1 MQKKIRLFFHSAGH
15 YVLALFCG
23 IVILLSA
30 IWTRQTPPPAAS
42 PAQMNQSQR
51 LSDITP
57 SPAPELFHRP
67 VGGPCIR
74 AFSDDPVYFPEY
86 RRYAFHPSADFATTQ
101 GEQVY
106 AAFDGTLRLEDEAL
120 YLENNAFSLRYRGVT
135 PEKSSN
141 GKQVRKGAF
150 LGTAT
155 GSVPY
160 EGQNLLCLTLYQGGR
175 PVDISPFFAAKK
187 ER

>member
-1 MQKKIRLFFHSAGH
+1 MKKIRLFFHSAGH

-23 IVILLSA
+23 MVILLSA
-30 IWTRQTPPPAAS
+30 LWTRQTPSPVAS

-86 RRYAFHPSADFATTQ
+86 RRYAFHPSADFSVTE
-101 GEQVY
+101 GEKIY
-106 AAFDGTLRLEDEAL
+106 AAFDGTVRQDGDTL
-120 YLENNAFSLRYRGVT
+120 YLENNAFSLRYRGIT
-135 PEKSSN
+135 PGQIRTGQHVKKGTLLGIAASN
-141 GKQVRKGAF
+141 
-150 LGTAT
+150 
-155 GSVPY
+155 VPY
-160 EGQNLLCLTLYQGGR
+160 EGEHMLCLTLYKSGEA
-175 PVDISPFFAAKK
+175 VDILSYFPDTGK
-187 ER
+187 

>member
-1 MQKKIRLFFHSAGH
+1 MRAKLKTLFQSSGH
-15 YVLALFCG
+15 YLLALLFAA
-23 IVILLSA
+23 VILLSA
-30 IWTRQTPPPAAS
+30 LWTRNTQSPATS

-57 SPAPELFHRP
+57 SPAPELFQRP

-86 RRYAFHPSADFATTQ
+86 KRYAFHPSADFSVTE
-101 GEQVY
+101 GEKIY
-106 AAFDGTLRLEDEAL
+106 AAFDGTVRQDGDTL
-120 YLENNAFSLRYRGVT
+120 YLENDAFSLRYRGIT
-135 PEKSSN
+135 PEKSSD
-141 GKQVRKGAF
+141 GKQVRKGAL

-155 GSVPY
+155 GFVPY
-160 EGQNLLCLTLYQGGR
+160 EGQNILCLTLYQNST

>member
-1 MQKKIRLFFHSAGH
+1 MKKIRLFFHSAGH

-23 IVILLSA
+23 MVILLSA
-30 IWTRQTPPPAAS
+30 LWTRQTPSPVAS

-86 RRYAFHPSADFATTQ
+86 RRYAFHPSADFSVTE
-101 GEQVY
+101 GEKIY
-106 AAFDGTLRLEDEAL
+106 AAFDGTVRQDGDTL
-120 YLENNAFSLRYRGVT
+120 YLENDAFSLRYRGIT

-141 GKQVRKGAF
+141 GKQVRKGAL

-155 GSVPY
+155 GFVPY
-160 EGQNLLCLTLYQGGR
+160 EGQNILCLTLYQNST
-175 PVDISPFFAAKK
+175 PVDISPSFAAKK